1 MISVELLVQAYLSGS
16 FPMADP
22 DEGDQIYWHT
32 PETRGLIPLD
42 DTFRVPKNLMRLYKK
57 EKFELSINRAFSEV
71 INQCSLLRQGDTWI
85 SEEIIDVYT
94 QMHKLGLAHSFEVWL
109 DGALVGGLYGV
120 AIGKAFFGESMF
132 HKVTD
137 ASKIALV
144 FLVEFLKEQ
153 NFQLLD
159 CQYLN
164 PHLLQFG
171 AYEVTQE
178 EFLSRLQEI
187 IHGIS

>member
-1 MISVELLVQAYLSGS
+1 VLSVELLVQAYLSGS

-32 PETRGLIPLD
+32 PEMRGLIPLD
-42 DTFRVPKNLMRLYKK
+42 DTFKVPKNLMRLYRK
-57 EKFELSINRAFSEV
+57 EKFELTINRAFPEV
-71 INQCSLLRQGDTWI
+71 IEQCSLLRQGDTWI
-85 SEEIIDVYT
+85 SEEIIAVYT
-94 QMHKLGLAHSFEVWL
+94 EMHKLGLAHSFEVWL
-109 DGALVGGLYGV
+109 DGVLVGGLYGV

-132 HKVTD
+132 HTVSD

-144 FLVEFLKEQ
+144 FLVEFLQEQ

>member
-42 DTFRVPKNLMRLYKK
+42 DKFRVPKNLMRLYKK
-57 EKFELSINRAFSEV
+57 EKFELTINRAFPEV
-71 INQCSLLRQGDTWI
+71 IEQCALLRQGDTWI

-94 QMHKLGLAHSFEVWL
+94 EMHKLGLAHSFEVWL

-132 HKVTD
+132 QKVTD
-137 ASKIALV
+137 TSKIALV

-178 EFLSRLQEI
+178 EYLLRLQGV
-187 IHGIS
+187 IHTIS